1 MRTCS
6 EILNI
11 IKDEL
16 TGLSLHLL
24 LNLFSLRAELVSAA
38 SLQVDVRDSPVVEI
52 IFESQDTHLVS
63 NVKFSRP
70 VEVEDCVEG
79 ARVAIKEIFIVQ
91 Y

>member
-38 SLQVDVRDSPVVEI
+38 SLQVDVRDSPVVEVI
-52 IFESQDTHLVS
+52 LESQDTHLVCH
-63 NVKFSRP
+63 VKLARP
-70 VEVEDCVEG
+70 VEVEDGVE
-79 ARVAIKEIFIVQ
+79 
-91 Y
+91 